1 MIAAVTLE
9 LPDRIARAMD
19 YIVRWVERQLEAGV
33 DDPHNYGRAVDAL
46 FKGAA
51 ACASDVPAG
60 PVEGLRAALLRYTDN
75 QWAMPVAGDTL
86 EAHDLREVIQA
97 FAELSFT
104 AGDGEVRQRL
114 GRFLDGMLHIT
125 QPDGRWDTDAAAESG
140 LRDPSFVDGES
151 IAGTVPRV
159 RGRTIM
165 ALTHLY
171 RLSGDDRALELAHR
185 FVRLS
190 RDRAFTPEGRLT
202 VQAGTHTHSIT
213 GTVHGLADYGVL
225 VGDMET
231 LEHARRILDLGL
243 APTCSSFGWSIETIG
258 DERIPGRGE
267 INNTGDMAQAAMLI
281 GLAGYPAYFGKAERM
296 LRSHLLPSQWLRG
309 QEILA
314 PAGAPEKAV
323 TSFPEDAD
331 GGWGFPTPTDRHLPD
346 PLFVSASI
354 LDVTQGGIQALCSAL
369 RHASS
374 RHGED
379 TRLNMFVPGTVAAA
393 EVRGSFESPER
404 LTVVMPNKGRLWV
417 RSPEWLPRSELSLS
431 ADRPLPF
438 KLISGWAV
446 TGQLEAGTAIAVET
460 PQVRQAHEEWVYWQ
474 RYRMTFAG
482 DTIVE
487 MEPRG
492 AYAPMFPAATTRR

>member
-1 MIAAVTLE
+1 MAYV
-9 LPDRIARAMD
+9 
-19 YIVRWVERQLEAGV
+19 VRWVERQLADGV
-33 DDPHNYGRAVDAL
+33 DDPHNYGRALDAL

-51 ACASDVPAG
+51 ACASDVPAEA
-60 PVEGLRAALLRYTDN
+60 VEGLRAALLRYTDN
-75 QWAMPVAGDTL
+75 PLAMPFAGDRL
-86 EAHDLREVIQA
+86 EPHDLREIIQA
-97 FAELSFT
+97 FAELGFT

-125 QPDGRWDTDAAAESG
+125 QPDGCWEPGAVAESG

-159 RGRTIM
+159 RGRMIM
-165 ALTHLY
+165 ALNHLY

-190 RDRAFTPEGRLT
+190 RDRAFTPEGGLT

-225 VGDMET
+225 VGDLET

-243 APTCSSFGWSIETIG
+243 APTCSSFGWSIENLG
-258 DERIPGRGE
+258 DERVPGRGE
-267 INNTGDMAQAAMLI
+267 INNTGDMAQAAMII
-281 GLAGYPAYFGKAERM
+281 GSAGYPAYFGKAERI

-314 PAGAPEKAV
+314 PVDAPEKAV
-323 TSFPEDAD
+323 TSFPEDTD

-354 LDVTQGGIQALCSAL
+354 LDVTQGGIQALWSAL

-379 TRLNMFVPGTVAAA
+379 TRLNMFVPGAMAAA
-393 EVRGSFESPER
+393 EVQGTLESPER
-404 LTVVMPNKGRLWV
+404 LSVVLPNRGRLWV
-417 RSPEWLPRSELSLS
+417 RRPEWLPWNQLSLS
-431 ADRPLPF
+431 ADKAVPF
-438 KLISGWAV
+438 KQIGDWAV
-446 TGQLEAGTAIAVET
+446 TGPLEPGATIVVEA
-460 PQVRQAHEEWVYWQ
+460 PQVHQAHEEWVYWQ
-474 RYRMTFAG
+474 HYRMTFAG
-482 DTIVE
+482 DTIVK

-492 AYAPMFPAATTRR
+492 AYAPMFPPATARR